1 MLADLPA
8 HRAVLFPDRGRLGLE
23 ALPYRPALSGRIPG
37 DAEHAVQGPTQVHGR
52 GTGGGEQRGVRVDL
66 REERPAREGAIVA
79 QPRHQPHRGGDADQR
94 RPAHLQVLDRV
105 GHGRNAFQVPRS
117 VILGQRQLVHDAHGA
132 GRRPGDG
139 LDGHGVNLTRNGE
152 RGTRN
157 IHTGIGPPVPRSEFR
172 VPR

>member
-8 HRAVLFPDRGRLGLE
+8 HRAVLLPDRGRLGLK
-23 ALPYRPALSGRIPG
+23 ALPHRPTLAGRVPRG
-37 DAEHAVQGPTQVHGR
+37 GEHAVQRPAQVHRR
-52 GTGGGEQRGVRVDL
+52 GTSVGEQRGVRFEL
-66 REERPAREGAIVA
+66 REEGPARQGAIIA
-79 QPRHQPHRGGDADQR
+79 QPRHEPHRRSDADQR

-117 VILGQRQLVHDAHGA
+117 VILGQRQLVHDAYGA